1 MVVFGVD
8 PGSTRVGFALLDGES
23 RNWLHVQCLELT
35 GLPEH
40 LRYTTIERYV
50 SALCDVFNPE
60 EMAIE
65 KLIWGKNRN
74 NLLQISECRGV
85 VKLVAYKRAIKVF
98 EYFPTEIKSLTTGYG
113 HEEKAGI
120 VRTLQAE
127 TGFDL
132 LPLFDDTSDAMAIA
146 WIHVLMRSNRAVES

>member
-8 PGSTRVGFALLDGES
+8 PGSTRVGLALLDDES
-23 RNWLHVQCLELT
+23 RSWLHVQCLELT
-35 GLPEH
+35 GLHEDV
-40 LRYTTIERYV
+40 RYTTIERYV
-50 SALCDVFNPE
+50 GALCDVFQPK

-98 EYFPTEIKSLTTGYG
+98 EYFPTEVKSLTTGYG
-113 HEEKAGI
+113 HEGKEGI
-120 VRTLQAE
+120 VRTLGAE
-127 TGFDL
+127 TGL
-132 LPLFDDTSDAMAIA
+132 SILPLFDDTSDAMAVA
-146 WIHVLMRSNRAVES
+146 WVHSLMRHSRVIES

>member
-1 MVVFGVD
+1 
-8 PGSTRVGFALLDGES
+8 LLW
-23 RNWLHVQCLELT
+23 RCNCL
-35 GLPEH
+35 
-40 LRYTTIERYV
+40 
-50 SALCDVFNPE
+50 
-60 EMAIE
+60 AIE
-65 KLIWGKNRN
+65 SN
-74 NLLQISECRGV
+74 V
-85 VKLVAYKRAIKVF
+85 KVF

-146 WIHVLMRSNRAVES
+146 WIHVLMRNNRAIEN

>member
-1 MVVFGVD
+1 
-8 PGSTRVGFALLDGES
+8 
-23 RNWLHVQCLELT
+23 
-35 GLPEH
+35 
-40 LRYTTIERYV
+40 
-50 SALCDVFNPE
+50 
-60 EMAIE
+60 
-65 KLIWGKNRN
+65 
-74 NLLQISECRGV
+74 LLQISECRGV
-85 VKLVAYKRAIKVF
+85 VELVAYKRAIKVF

-146 WIHVLMRSNRAVES
+146 WIHVLMRNNRAIES